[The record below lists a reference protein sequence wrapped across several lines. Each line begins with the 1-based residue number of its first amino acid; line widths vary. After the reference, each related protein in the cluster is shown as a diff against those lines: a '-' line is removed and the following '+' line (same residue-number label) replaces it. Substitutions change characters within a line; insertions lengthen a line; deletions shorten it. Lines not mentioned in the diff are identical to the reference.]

1 MAPIL
6 ISDPTV
12 QQLRAILAR
21 SPEARP
27 EHAIR
32 LYISGLSES
41 GPEWSLSL
49 DTYSPDADECCDFDG
64 LRVIIER
71 GLLEAVGGIRV
82 EYEAMPAD
90 DGSDDGGFLIEG
102 LDPDFQALYRPCGG
116 GCGGCG
122 GCHGC
127 HGCHHDERDDDFC
140 ACGDPCGCGSCGGC
154 DGHAD
159 DRD

>member
-6 ISDPTV
+6 ISEPTV

-102 LDPDFQALYRPCGG
+102 LDPDFQALGTAPAEEGG
-116 GCGGCG
+116 NPG
-122 GCHGC
+122 
-127 HGCHHDERDDDFC
+127 
-140 ACGDPCGCGSCGGC
+140 P
-154 DGHAD
+154 AD
-159 DRD
+159 AMAEFYGRNQGPSDSGQQRTVLYQ